1 MLEIVYI
8 YIYICRKK
16 NDRMK
21 VFAVKVLSK
30 NELFEFKNI
39 QLFIAFGKYLIA
51 FNAFLVIEQICVFYA

>member
-1 MLEIVYI
+1 MLEIV

-51 FNAFLVIEQICVFYA
+51 FNAFLVLYKSQH

>member
-1 MLEIVYI
+1 MLEIV

-51 FNAFLVIEQICVFYA
+51 FNAFLAEY